1 MSNHHPQTS
10 IIDGFYEPS
19 QYHGAVKMPLHH
31 SSTYTFES
39 AEQAARFFEVSQG
52 KRAAEAGQPG
62 FIYSRLNTPNL
73 QLAEQRLTIYDGGE
87 AAALFESGMAAIS
100 ATAMSMLKPGDVI
113 LHSEPLYGG
122 TDHFFRDIL
131 AHWGVTLLSYAPAET
146 AEDIIARLEKSGE
159 TARIAM
165 LYVET
170 PSNPTNTLIDFEV
183 VMAVR
188 NHIRA
193 AGGAAVVV
201 ADNTYLGPIFQQPLK
216 LGADVV
222 VYSGTKYIG
231 GHSDLLA
238 GAAIGSQTYIQ
249 KIKKIRSSLGNM
261 AGPHT
266 AWLLTRSLET
276 LDLRMRAAEANA
288 RAILNFLESH
298 PKIEQLHYPGY
309 KRQEAIYVRQCSGS
323 GATIGIEL
331 KGGQAAAFAFL
342 NNIQLIKLA
351 VSLGGT
357 ESLATHPPTTT
368 HSNVAE
374 SIRLAYGIRPGLIRL
389 SVGIEH
395 AADLIADIEQ
405 ALKKVQA
412 D

>member
-1 MSNHHPQTS
+1 MSSHHPQTS
-10 IIDGFYEPS
+10 IIDGFYEPAD
-19 QYHGAVKMPLHH
+19 YHGAVKMPLHH

-39 AEQAARFFEVSQG
+39 AEQAARFFEISQG
-52 KRAAEAGQPG
+52 KRVPEAGQSG

-100 ATAMSMLKPGDVI
+100 ATAMSLLQPGAVI

-131 AHWGVTLLSYAPAET
+131 GHWGVTLLSYAPAET
-146 AEDIIARLEKSGE
+146 AEDIIARLEKSGKTE
-159 TARIAM
+159 RIAM

-170 PSNPTNTLIDFEV
+170 PSNPLNTLIDFEV

-188 NHIRA
+188 NYIRA

-201 ADNTYLGPIFQQPLK
+201 ADNTYLGPVFQQPLK

-238 GAAIGSQTYIQ
+238 GAAIGSKTHIQ

-298 PKIEQLHYPGY
+298 PKIAQLHYPGY
-309 KRQEAIYVRQCSGS
+309 QRQEAIYARQCSGS
-323 GATIGIEL
+323 GATIGMEL
-331 KGGQAAAFAFL
+331 KGGQAAAFEFL
-342 NNIQLIKLA
+342 NNLQLIKLA

-395 AADLIADIEQ
+395 ASDLIADIAQ

>member
-1 MSNHHPQTS
+1 MSSHHPQTS
-10 IIDGFYEPS
+10 IIDGFYEPAD
-19 QYHGAVKMPLHH
+19 YHGAVKMPLHH

-52 KRAAEAGQPG
+52 KRVPEAGQSG

-100 ATAMSMLKPGDVI
+100 ATAMSLLQPGAVI

-131 AHWGVTLLSYAPAET
+131 GHWGVTLLSYAPAET
-146 AEDIIARLEKSGE
+146 AEDIIARLEKSGKTE
-159 TARIAM
+159 RIAM

-170 PSNPTNTLIDFEV
+170 PSNPLNTLIDFEV

-188 NHIRA
+188 NYIRA

-201 ADNTYLGPIFQQPLK
+201 ADNTYLGPVFQQPLK

-238 GAAIGSQTYIQ
+238 GAAIGSKTHIQ

-298 PKIEQLHYPGY
+298 PKIAQLHYPGY
-309 KRQEAIYVRQCSGS
+309 QRQEAIYARQCSGS
-323 GATIGIEL
+323 GATIGMEL
-331 KGGQAAAFAFL
+331 KGGQAAAFEFL
-342 NNIQLIKLA
+342 NNLQLIKLA

-395 AADLIADIEQ
+395 AADLIADIAQ
-405 ALKKVQA
+405 ALKRVQA